1 MASADDGC
9 GAPLNWAGWI
19 KQRLPRQH
27 PTGPTL
33 PAPVPLLPLF
43 CLFIYHFLF
52 VFFFFCF
59 KFSVLLSWLK
69 EAFSFARPAA
79 ISAKSD
85 MTTWCR
91 FPSFTAGLKA
101 KLCRPSSRPP
111 IGSNPFI
118 YSSIGAGSD
127 WNCTL
132 CLLLPFQFFFLFFF
146 FTLASNSP
154 PNRRNFQRRNLT
166 GRNGRRNLKNK
177 RICIRGRSRL
187 LNRLPLDCMDVWMR
201 HWELWFEPDETSRNE
216 AAGVGCRWHGL
227 LV

>member
-1 MASADDGC
+1 MCESSRT
-9 GAPLNWAGWI
+9 APLSPLPPPFPPPSFSCLSVHVVRNSSCDSVPWVISAAWL
-19 KQRLPRQH
+19 RL
-27 PTGPTL
+27 TTD
-33 PAPVPLLPLF
+33 AVLLLTELGGSNNGCHGNTRLARRCPHLSRSCRYFVYLFIIF
-43 CLFIYHFLF
+43 CL
-52 VFFFFCF
+52 FFFFCF

-146 FTLASNSP
+146 HFGFKFSPQPKKFSTEKSN
-154 PNRRNFQRRNLT
+154 RE
-166 GRNGRRNLKNK
+166 K
-177 RICIRGRSRL
+177 RQKKL
-187 LNRLPLDCMDVWMR
+187 
-201 HWELWFEPDETSRNE
+201 EK
-216 AAGVGCRWHGL
+216 
-227 LV
+227 

>member
-52 VFFFFCF
+52 VCFFCF

-146 FTLASNSP
+146 FHFGFKFSPQPKKFSTEKSN
-154 PNRRNFQRRNLT
+154 RE
-166 GRNGRRNLKNK
+166 K
-177 RICIRGRSRL
+177 RQKKL
-187 LNRLPLDCMDVWMR
+187 
-201 HWELWFEPDETSRNE
+201 EK
-216 AAGVGCRWHGL
+216 
-227 LV
+227 